1 MELAEAA
8 HQDTGVVD
16 PRRVLV
22 CVRRA
27 KVVAVQAHHRWMVA
41 LPEVRIRVIDH
52 GRVAWVKEGEG
63 EMPVAERTGSSL
75 KAAGVTVQL
84 EAHGEGLRLGSVR
97 RFALHVLRVDSGGR
111 CGVGR
116 GDAEGAIVRGE
127 VAAAGARLGEE
138 VVATH
143 CKDLL
148 GAYLEGC
155 GEDRL
160 EQARLGRVVDDD
172 VARMGHLLD
181 VRVTQVVGVRVPHH
195 ALSRPADAVVRGV
208 DEIVLPRKRWHRATH
223 ARERL
228 E

>member
-143 CKDLL
+143 CRSGHSALDHLKERGL
-148 GAYLEGC
+148 GAAAATEWS
-155 GEDRL
+155 
-160 EQARLGRVVDDD
+160 QGRAGDIAPVRICLVPILRAVGKTDSSKP
-172 VARMGHLLD
+172 VLD
-181 VRVTQVVGVRVPHH
+181 E
-195 ALSRPADAVVRGV
+195 L
-208 DEIVLPRKRWHRATH
+208 
-223 ARERL
+223 
-228 E
+228 